1 MGWTRACRFHVIRA
15 SSDVVVLSFYDA
27 RRGPLLR
34 RAGLGIP
41 PLRTCVSLR
50 HGRFQPLPSRLPG
63 GGDGCHW
70 QTSVDAH
77 RLQRSPHGRLLIYCA
92 EPSRFLQP
100 IPRIPI
106 ATCDVL
112 LHRRALSPK
121 VSVFM
126 AEKELA
132 EWLIFSPG
140 RILITRQALG
150 LPTCALVLAVGLD
163 RSSERRL
170 QPRQSFL
177 SAARRR
183 RRSRIERTA
192 PSDIAIAMKA
202 SPKVWDYLP
211 KMLPGIVIA
220 YMYIFLADIS
230 GAPKV
235 VTREGS
241 PS

>member
-1 MGWTRACRFHVIRA
+1 MI
-15 SSDVVVLSFYDA
+15 
-27 RRGPLLR
+27 
-34 RAGLGIP
+34 
-41 PLRTCVSLR
+41 
-50 HGRFQPLPSRLPG
+50 
-63 GGDGCHW
+63 
-70 QTSVDAH
+70 
-77 RLQRSPHGRLLIYCA
+77 
-92 EPSRFLQP
+92 
-100 IPRIPI
+100 
-106 ATCDVL
+106 CDVL

-132 EWLIFSPG
+132 EWLVFSPG

-150 LPTCALVLAVGLD
+150 LPACALVLAVGLD

-192 PSDIAIAMKA
+192 PSDSSIAMKA
-202 SPKVWDYLP
+202 SPKAWDNLP
-211 KMLPGIVIA
+211 KMLPGIIIA

-235 VTREGS
+235 VAREGS